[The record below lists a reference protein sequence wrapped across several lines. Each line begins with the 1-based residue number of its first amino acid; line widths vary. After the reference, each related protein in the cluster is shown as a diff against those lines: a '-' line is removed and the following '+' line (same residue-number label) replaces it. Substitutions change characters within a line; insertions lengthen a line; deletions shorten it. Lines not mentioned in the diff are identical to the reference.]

1 MATFDEAIAPQ
12 GSLFSA
18 PAFDNGHTPAW
29 AHLDLAWYRRRY
41 AQALQEAGVADAD
54 DAAIARFWREQGAAL
69 GHVPSSL
76 FDEDF
81 YLARNPD
88 VASGVRDG
96 VFDSGF
102 MHYCESGFRSRAP
115 HWLFSED
122 EYFRVNPDL
131 SPRSVREAGFANGYD
146 HYLTEG
152 DRAWRVGHPFFDPD
166 LFRAECEAHQ
176 LRGAHGHGGF
186 AFFLGTAGAAA
197 LRTSW
202 YFDPAWY
209 LAQYPV
215 VAEALAR
222 GEYTH
227 PLHHYLTNPT
237 PTAFDP
243 NPFFSEAF
251 YAASN
256 PDVAAIVANGG
267 LRNGYEHFLRFG
279 LNEGRKP
286 VEHWD
291 LAAYRVRPDVVRA
304 VRRGVFRDIFA
315 HWVATSTQGT
325 PEDAAQDAPPLSPAQ
340 HRELLASHART
351 MLPLLVRGPLDFTVR
366 HAPVVSVIVPS
377 RNDFSILIET
387 LASLYDGGGGR
398 IEVIVTDAESAD
410 ETGVLDRF
418 FRGVTHRRVSPR
430 DGFGGWWRAGLDHA
444 RAPAVLLLRPGARL
458 AYGALD
464 AALARLQDGGV
475 GAVTGQMLR
484 DDLTVGAAGGVVCRD
499 GTIAVYGAG
508 QASFAPSIAFSRLCD
523 VAGSG
528 PLLVETAALRATGI
542 PEGFDDPACL
552 AAAIGLGVQTHG
564 KQICYEPSFLSHEA
578 PPPRHRLDTD
588 PAAGR
593 AALQRQFGAVLR
605 HRPPQAPQ
613 LQERARWRGKGAR
626 VLFVG
631 ASMPSRRRGG
641 LFARDCDVIATMA
654 SWGARVSVYA
664 LDGGDGEFSRTER
677 DLPQGVEVMAGLGHA
692 ELTRFLHER
701 AGCFDNIW
709 IAGSD
714 TLHRILGN
722 LHESAA
728 VLPSEG
734 IVLDARW
741 LASVENHA
749 RRRVGGLDDPA
760 LLARELREELR
771 DAWFCQTIVALQDHD
786 AALIRSIGFDNVAV
800 LGHVAPIIEGVADFD
815 RRAGLLFATPIHA
828 SGDAAHDGLAWF
840 VRDVLPHLDA
850 MLPPEVTL
858 TVAGYKPDDL
868 DLSAMARYARIAPIV
883 PAKDLEA
890 LYERHRV
897 LIAPSRVSAGLPYE
911 VTRAAL
917 HGLPAV
923 LGADVAEQLGWPDYS
938 ACLVAGTDPV
948 LFAESVARLYKNEPL
963 WQRLSF
969 GAPMAAQHAGK
980 PDLFKRSL
988 QQILRQARAQEA
1000 VS

>member
-484 DDLTVGAAGGVVCRD
+484 DDLTVGAAGALSAATARLRSMARGRRLSRRRSPFRGCATWLGRVRCWSRRRHCGRPAFRRVSTTRPVWRRPSGWAFRRTASRYAMSHLSSPMKRRRRDIGSIPIRRRGVPRCSASSARCCVIARRRRRNCR
-499 GTIAVYGAG
+499 
-508 QASFAPSIAFSRLCD
+508 
-523 VAGSG
+523 SG
-528 PLLVETAALRATGI
+528 RG
-542 PEGFDDPACL
+542 G
-552 AAAIGLGVQTHG
+552 
-564 KQICYEPSFLSHEA
+564 
-578 PPPRHRLDTD
+578 
-588 PAAGR
+588 AGR
-593 AALQRQFGAVLR
+593 ARGCCSSARPCRRDAGAVCS
-605 HRPPQAPQ
+605 
-613 LQERARWRGKGAR
+613 RG
-626 VLFVG
+626 
-631 ASMPSRRRGG
+631 
-641 LFARDCDVIATMA
+641 T
-654 SWGARVSVYA
+654 
-664 LDGGDGEFSRTER
+664 
-677 DLPQGVEVMAGLGHA
+677 
-692 ELTRFLHER
+692 
-701 AGCFDNIW
+701 
-709 IAGSD
+709 
-714 TLHRILGN
+714 
-722 LHESAA
+722 
-728 VLPSEG
+728 
-734 IVLDARW
+734 
-741 LASVENHA
+741 
-749 RRRVGGLDDPA
+749 
-760 LLARELREELR
+760 
-771 DAWFCQTIVALQDHD
+771 
-786 AALIRSIGFDNVAV
+786 
-800 LGHVAPIIEGVADFD
+800 
-815 RRAGLLFATPIHA
+815 
-828 SGDAAHDGLAWF
+828 
-840 VRDVLPHLDA
+840 
-850 MLPPEVTL
+850 VT
-858 TVAGYKPDDL
+858 
-868 DLSAMARYARIAPIV
+868 
-883 PAKDLEA
+883 
-890 LYERHRV
+890 
-897 LIAPSRVSAGLPYE
+897 
-911 VTRAAL
+911 
-917 HGLPAV
+917 
-923 LGADVAEQLGWPDYS
+923 
-938 ACLVAGTDPV
+938 
-948 LFAESVARLYKNEPL
+948 
-963 WQRLSF
+963 
-969 GAPMAAQHAGK
+969 
-980 PDLFKRSL
+980 
-988 QQILRQARAQEA
+988 
-1000 VS
+1000 